1 MEYFI
6 NVNTKEG
13 ERVMNEKRSSFSG
26 NIGFI
31 LAAAGSAVGLGNLWR
46 FPYLAAQYGG
56 GIFLF
61 VYLVLVFTFGF
72 SLLILEIAIGRKT
85 KLSSI
90 SAYEKLNSKF
100 GWMGYL
106 SMMIPVLILPYYS
119 VIGGWVIKYM
129 TVFLSGQGK
138 AAAEGGYFGGFIG
151 QTASPLFTFFI
162 YVSLTTII
170 VALGVEK
177 GIERVSKF
185 MMPIL
190 ILITIGIAVFVATV
204 PGAGEG
210 IKYYL
215 LPDFSKFS
223 FKTLC
228 AAMGQLFYSLSIA
241 MGIMVAYGSYVK
253 DSINL
258 NESVTNIQI
267 FDTLVA
273 FLSGMMIVPA
283 VYVFSGEEGL
293 ATGGVGLMFKTLPVV
308 FDAMPMGNV
317 VGAAFFVLVFLAA
330 LTSSISLMEAIVS
343 MFMDKFKMTRMKAV
357 VIVYICTLLL
367 GIPSALGFG
376 IWSHITVLGMDFLTF
391 FDYISNSVMMPILAI
406 GTCVLAGWFI
416 NLKDVEDEITKNG
429 EEFKRRGIFR
439 VMIKY
444 IAPLFLFIILVFY
457 TLAQFGFIT
466 F

>member
-1 MEYFI
+1 
-6 NVNTKEG
+6 
-13 ERVMNEKRSSFSG
+13 MNEKRSSFSG

-56 GIFLF
+56 GIFLL
-61 VYLVLVFTFGF
+61 VYLILLFTFGF

-85 KLSSI
+85 KVSSI
-90 SAYEKLNSKF
+90 SAYEKLNKRF
-100 GWMGYL
+100 GWMGIL
-106 SMMIPVLILPYYS
+106 SLLIPVLILPYYS

-129 TVFLSGQGK
+129 TVFLTGQGK
-138 AAAEGGYFGGFIG
+138 VAADSSYFGGFIG
-151 QTASPLFTFFI
+151 QTASPLFMFFLF
-162 YVSLTTII
+162 VTLTT
-170 VALGVEK
+170 VVVVCGVEK
-177 GIERVSKF
+177 GVERVSKF
-185 MMPIL
+185 MMPVL
-190 ILITIGIAVFVATV
+190 ILLTIGIAIFVATI

-253 DSINL
+253 DDIDL
-258 NESVTNIQI
+258 NKSVTNIEI

-273 FLSGMMIVPA
+273 VLSGMMIVPA
-283 VYVFSGEEGL
+283 VYIFSGEEGL
-293 ATGGVGLMFKTLPVV
+293 ATGGAGLMFKTLPKV
-308 FDAMPMGNV
+308 FDAMPMGNFI
-317 VGAAFFVLVFLAA
+317 GGAFFVLVFLAA
-330 LTSSISLMEAIVS
+330 LTSSISLMEAVAS
-343 MFMDKFKMTRMKAV
+343 MFMDKFKLTRIKAV
-357 VIVYICTLLL
+357 LIIYVIVLAL
-367 GIPSALGFG
+367 GVPSALGYG

-406 GTCVLAGWFI
+406 GTCLLAGWFM
-416 NLKDVEDEITKNG
+416 NLKDIEDEITKNG
-429 EEFKRRGIFR
+429 EEFKRSGIFR

-444 IAPLFLFIILVFY
+444 IAPVFLVIILVFY
-457 TLAQFGFIT
+457 TLAQFGFISY
-466 F
+466 

>member
-1 MEYFI
+1 MS
-6 NVNTKEG
+6 
-13 ERVMNEKRSSFSG
+13 EKRSSFSG

-56 GIFLF
+56 GIFLL

-72 SLLILEIAIGRKT
+72 SLLVLEIAIGRKT
-85 KLSSI
+85 KVSSI
-90 SAYEKLNSKF
+90 TAYEKLNKKF
-100 GWMGYL
+100 GWMGVL
-106 SMMIPVLILPYYS
+106 SLLIPVIILPYYS

-129 TVFLSGQGK
+129 TIYLTGQGK
-138 AAAEGGYFGGFIG
+138 AAADSGFFSGFIG
-151 QTASPLFTFFI
+151 QTASPLLMFFI
-162 YVSLTTII
+162 YITLTTIV
-170 VALGVEK
+170 VAFGVEK

-190 ILITIGIAVFVATV
+190 ILITIGIAIFVATI

-241 MGIMVAYGSYVK
+241 MGIMIAYGSYVK
-253 DSINL
+253 DDINL
-258 NESVTNIQI
+258 NQSVTHIQV

-283 VYVFSGEEGL
+283 VYIFSGEEGL
-293 ATGGVGLMFKTLPVV
+293 ATGGAGLMFKTLPMV
-308 FDAMPMGNV
+308 FDAMPMGNF
-317 VGAAFFVLVFLAA
+317 VGGAFFILVFFAA

-343 MFMDKFKMTRMKAV
+343 MFMDKFKLTRMKAV
-357 VIVYICTLLL
+357 IIVYVITLIL
-367 GIPSALGFG
+367 GVPSALGYG

-406 GTCVLAGWFI
+406 ATCVLAGWFM
-416 NLKDVEDEITKNG
+416 NLKDIEDEITKNG
-429 EEFKRRGIFR
+429 EEFKRRSVFR

-444 IAPLFLFIILVFY
+444 VAPVFLFIILVFY
-457 TLAQFGFIT
+457 TLAQFGIISY
-466 F
+466 

>member
-1 MEYFI
+1 
-6 NVNTKEG
+6 
-13 ERVMNEKRSSFSG
+13 MNEKRSSFSG

-61 VYLVLVFTFGF
+61 VYLILLFTFGF

-85 KLSSI
+85 KVSSI
-90 SAYEKLNSKF
+90 NAYGKLNKKF
-100 GWMGYL
+100 GWMGIL
-106 SMMIPVLILPYYS
+106 SLLIPVLILPYYS

-129 TVFLSGQGK
+129 TVFLTGQGK
-138 AAAEGGYFGGFIG
+138 TAADSSYFGGFIG
-151 QTASPLFTFFI
+151 QTASPLFMFFLF
-162 YVSLTTII
+162 VTLTT
-170 VALGVEK
+170 VVVGFGVEK
-177 GIERVSKF
+177 GVERVSKF

-190 ILITIGIAVFVATV
+190 ILLTIGIAIFVATI

-253 DSINL
+253 DDIDMNK
-258 NESVTNIQI
+258 SVTNIEI

-273 FLSGMMIVPA
+273 ILSGMMIVPA
-283 VYVFSGEEGL
+283 VYIFSGEEGL
-293 ATGGVGLMFKTLPVV
+293 ATGGAGLMFKTLPKV
-308 FDAMPMGNV
+308 FDAMPMGNFI
-317 VGAAFFVLVFLAA
+317 GAAFFILVFLAA
-330 LTSSISLMEAIVS
+330 LTSSISLMEAVVS
-343 MFMDKFKMTRMKAV
+343 MFMDKFKLTRIKAV
-357 VIVYICTLLL
+357 LIIYAIVLAL
-367 GIPSALGFG
+367 GVPSALGYG

-406 GTCVLAGWFI
+406 GTCLLAGWFM
-416 NLKDVEDEITKNG
+416 NLKDIEDEITKNG

-444 IAPLFLFIILVFY
+444 IAPVFLVIILVFY
-457 TLAQFGFIT
+457 TLAQFGIISY
-466 F
+466 